1 MGSYKN
7 LVETILSAPFWVQEA
22 LFIDLLS
29 SFEEKLDF
37 KADVKTDDMYTLY
50 VPELTFK
57 GKKEFDTHERG
68 HEPNMYKLLQ
78 STFVKKR
85 IVDIAI
91 DNFMTLEDVSKLLS
105 EAIKLEYIKPPVN
118 YAVSASIYY
127 MSGEI
132 RLGEYAKRARLI
144 DVVQLDTA
152 MRRQKELNAS
162 SGKIVPIGEVLI
174 EQGFL
179 TKEAIAKIILIKDDS
194 KRRFVF
200 DGAAAGP
207 SSGQSDDT
215 AQSRMNIEMQQMK
228 MQLQRYA
235 QENQILKDKLRAVF
249 NLQNKNK

>member
-105 EAIKLEYIKPPVN
+105 EAIKLEYIKPCVR
-118 YAVSASIYY
+118 AGIDVIIGSASHDVRNVL
-127 MSGEI
+127 SG
-132 RLGEYAKRARLI
+132 A
-144 DVVQLDTA
+144 
-152 MRRQKELNAS
+152 
-162 SGKIVPIGEVLI
+162 VPRTHISVTNG
-174 EQGFL
+174 
-179 TKEAIAKIILIKDDS
+179 
-194 KRRFVF
+194 
-200 DGAAAGP
+200 
-207 SSGQSDDT
+207 
-215 AQSRMNIEMQQMK
+215 
-228 MQLQRYA
+228 
-235 QENQILKDKLRAVF
+235 
-249 NLQNKNK
+249 